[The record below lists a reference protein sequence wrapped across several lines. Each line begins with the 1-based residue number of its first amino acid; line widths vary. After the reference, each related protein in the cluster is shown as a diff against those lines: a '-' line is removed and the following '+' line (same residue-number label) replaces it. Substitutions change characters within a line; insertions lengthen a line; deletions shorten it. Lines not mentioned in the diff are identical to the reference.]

1 MKLLSRWPIFRSYV
15 AFGEDSH
22 SRFSLYL
29 DRNMKSCKHFR
40 RNPVSV
46 ATRYHV
52 VIIIVFLILNPKQ
65 LVDVANSNGFSWS
78 SNWTCI
84 FNATCV
90 TWCIKRYR
98 YQTSVWEENIQLGYN
113 EPETPECRHPY
124 QTIYSSSCN
133 DGSGKGCSYL
143 LEGPIVHFH
152 FTSMIVGA
160 RVLLAAGF
168 LSLLCVDLLPEIWVV
183 FLQKTPWSLDAIGIR
198 WFQYSSTEI
207 SFASCVLA
215 VFWPF
220 LTALYFWRSLR
231 MFSPWKSDFWL
242 LWFSLRSKKE

>member
-1 MKLLSRWPIFRSYV
+1 MLQ
-15 AFGEDSH
+15 
-22 SRFSLYL
+22 
-29 DRNMKSCKHFR
+29 N
-40 RNPVSV
+40 
-46 ATRYHV
+46 
-52 VIIIVFLILNPKQ
+52 
-65 LVDVANSNGFSWS
+65 VANSNGFSWS

-143 LEGPIVHFH
+143 LEGPIFHFH

-168 LSLLCVDLLPEIWVV
+168 LSLLCVDLLLEIWVV

-207 SFASCVLA
+207 SYKQAVSLQFFLTFFDSF
-215 VFWPF
+215 VFWG
-220 LTALYFWRSLR
+220 RSLR
-231 MFSPWKSDFWL
+231 MFSPWKNDCLETF
-242 LWFSLRSKKE
+242 LRWASMIFDCEAKKNNESIFFADSYL